1 MDVGVAVASA
11 EPNELYDGNTM
22 QRAEQKSGPRCKSMA
37 QRTHCPT
44 ATGWLHLADEILPAY
59 QYSSVG
65 ANDGSLQEAHP
76 ENHDL
81 EMDDLVTVEGLEKN
95 GIIEATKITIHR
107 DWLKCREIKGE
118 KPAHC
123 KC

>member
-1 MDVGVAVASA
+1 
-11 EPNELYDGNTM
+11 
-22 QRAEQKSGPRCKSMA
+22 MA
-37 QRTHCPT
+37 QRTHCPN

-107 DWLKCREIKGE
+107 DWLKCRETKGE
-118 KPAHC
+118 KPTHC
-123 KC
+123 KF

>member
-1 MDVGVAVASA
+1 MTA
-11 EPNELYDGNTM
+11 T
-22 QRAEQKSGPRCKSMA
+22 RCRERNKNPGLDA
-37 QRTHCPT
+37 KAWLNGHIVQLR
-44 ATGWLHLADEILPAY
+44 TGWLHLADEILPAY

-107 DWLKCREIKGE
+107 DWLKCRETKGE
-118 KPAHC
+118 KPTHC
-123 KC
+123 KF